1 MLTIIDLSKYHMS
14 NLQYGFMK
22 NRYESDVK
30 LLFTETDSLCYDI
43 KTEDF
48 YQDVFPCEEQFD
60 LSEMKIKKSKDSE
73 NKKVVSK
80 FKDET

>member
-1 MLTIIDLSKYHMS
+1 MS

-48 YQDVFPCEEQFD
+48 YQDVFTCEEQFD

-73 NKKVVSK
+73 NKKDVSK